1 MKLFLTGAALA
12 LSLGAGGCMG
22 AMHEHHEGM
31 MGGMMG
37 QHGAQDCPNAQ
48 QEQHGAAGQ
57 DQAGHDHAAADA
69 QAQCP
74 PAGDAQHQHDD
85 QPQN

>member
-12 LSLGAGGCMG
+12 LSLGASGCMG

-37 QHGAQDCPNAQ
+37 EHAAQDCPTAQ
-48 QEQHGAAGQ
+48 PAEHGAASE
-57 DQAGHDHAAADA
+57 DPAAHDHSAAEA

-74 PAGDAQHQHDD
+74 PADAAEHQHQ